1 MQGMHTPRE
10 YKFILVIN
18 VPQVF
23 TIKQKENV
31 NNLNTQEGDVDHKE
45 IKEDNTLARKALLMM
60 ESRSTNTQ
68 DVIVDMVLTSKN
80 LAEVSHQESCCP
92 ACDKQDLGDN

>member
-1 MQGMHTPRE
+1 MQGMHTSRE
-10 YKFILVIN
+10 YKFLLVIN

-68 DVIVDMVLTSKN
+68 DVIVDMVLKCF
-80 LAEVSHQESCCP
+80 L
-92 ACDKQDLGDN
+92 L